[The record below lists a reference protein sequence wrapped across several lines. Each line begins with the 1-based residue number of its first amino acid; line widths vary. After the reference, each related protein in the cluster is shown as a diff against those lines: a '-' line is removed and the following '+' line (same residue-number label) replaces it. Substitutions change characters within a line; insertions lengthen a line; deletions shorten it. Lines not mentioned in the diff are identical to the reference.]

1 MRALLAIGLL
11 TASAYG
17 ASTKVP
23 EGVKVVR
30 DLEYAQVKG
39 VSLKLDLY
47 RPSAMPSAPMPLVIW
62 VHGGGWR
69 NGSKTNCPAAW
80 LATKGYAVA
89 SLDFRLLPEH
99 PWPAQIEDPIA
110 ALRWLRQVSGKYG
123 YDASR
128 SAAMGGSSGGHVVA
142 LWGTL
147 PLPAEDKV
155 KAVVDLYG
163 PTDLLT
169 MPPNVLSEKRTRADL
184 AKANGA
190 LLLGGVVMDQPEKA
204 RAVSALHQVSK
215 DDASFLIMHGMD
227 DPGVPVD
234 QSERLHAALK
244 AAGVE
249 STLKLIPG
257 AGHGGKEFDSPES
270 RALIQ
275 AFLDRHL
282 QRLQRTR
289 VFTWP

>member
-1 MRALLAIGLL
+1 MRRFTLIATLFAAAL
-11 TASAYG
+11 SA
-17 ASTKVP
+17 APKVP
-23 EGVKVVR
+23 EGVEVLR

-39 VSLKLDLY
+39 LSLKLDLY
-47 RPSAMPSAPMPLVIW
+47 RPVGKPAAPMPLVIW
-62 VHGGGWR
+62 VHGGGW
-69 NGSKTNCPAAW
+69 KTGTKAGCPVTW

-110 ALRWLRQVSGKYG
+110 ALRWLRQESGKYG

-147 PLPAEDKV
+147 TLPAEDKV
-155 KAVVDLYG
+155 KAVVDMYG

-169 MPPNVLSEKRTRADL
+169 MPPNVLSAKRTRDDL

-190 LLLGGVVMDQPEKA
+190 LLLGGVVMDQPERAK
-204 RAVSALHQVSK
+204 AVSALHQVSK
-215 DDASFLIMHGMD
+215 DDVPFLIMHGMA

-257 AGHGGKEFDSPES
+257 AGHSGKEFDSAES

-275 AFLDRHL
+275 GFLDKHL
-282 QRLQRTR
+282 KR
-289 VFTWP
+289 

>member
-1 MRALLAIGLL
+1 MRSWLALGCLLAAPLAAAPKL
-11 TASAYG
+11 
-17 ASTKVP
+17 P
-23 EGVKVVR
+23 DGVEVIR
-30 DLEYAQVKG
+30 DLEYAQAKG

-47 RPSAMPSAPMPLVIW
+47 RPSARPSAPMPLVIW

-69 NGSKTNCPAAW
+69 NGSKANCPAAW
-80 LATKGYAVA
+80 LAAKGYAVA

-99 PWPAQIEDPIA
+99 PWPAQIEDPVA
-110 ALRWLRQVSGKYG
+110 ALRWLRQESGKYG

-147 PLPAEDKV
+147 TLPAEDKV
-155 KAVVDLYG
+155 KAVVALYG

-190 LLLGGVVMDQPEKA
+190 LLLGGIVMDQPDKA
-204 RAVSALHQVSK
+204 KAVSALHQVSK
-215 DDASFLIMHGMD
+215 DDVPFLILHGTA

-234 QSERLHAALK
+234 QSERLHTALR

-249 STLKLIPG
+249 STLKLLPG

-282 QRLQRTR
+282 KR
-289 VFTWP
+289 

>member
-1 MRALLAIGLL
+1 MRALLAVGLL
-11 TASAYG
+11 VASAYG
-17 ASTKVP
+17 ASTRVP
-23 EGVKVVR
+23 EGVEVIR

-39 VSLKLDLY
+39 LSLKLDLY
-47 RPSAMPSAPMPLVIW
+47 RPATKPSAPMPLVIW

-69 NGSKTNCPAAW
+69 NGSKANCPAAW
-80 LATKGYAVA
+80 LATQGYAVA

-110 ALRWLRQVSGKYG
+110 ALRWLRRESGKYG

-147 PLPAEDKV
+147 SLPAEDKV

-190 LLLGGVVMDQPEKA
+190 LLLGGIVMDQPDKA
-204 RAVSALHQVSK
+204 KAVSALHQVSK
-215 DDASFLIMHGMD
+215 DDVPFLILHGTA

-249 STLKLIPG
+249 STLKLLPG

-275 AFLDRHL
+275 GFLDRHL
-282 QRLQRTR
+282 KR
-289 VFTWP
+289 

>member
-1 MRALLAIGLL
+1 MSKLLSIGLL
-11 TASAYG
+11 LAVSLG
-17 ASTKVP
+17 AAPKVP
-23 EGVKVVR
+23 EGVEVLR

-39 VSLKLDLY
+39 VGLKLDLY
-47 RPSAMPSAPMPLVIW
+47 RPVTTPSAPMPLVIW
-62 VHGGGWR
+62 VHGGGW
-69 NGSKTNCPAAW
+69 KTGTKANCPAAW
-80 LATKGYAVA
+80 LAAKGYAVA

-110 ALRWLRQVSGKYG
+110 ALRWLRQESGKYG

-147 PLPAEDKV
+147 SLPAEDKV

-169 MPPNVLSEKRTRADL
+169 MPPNVLSEKRTRAEL

-190 LLLGGVVMDQPEKA
+190 LLLGGVVMDQPDKA
-204 RAVSALHQVSK
+204 KAVSALHQVSK
-215 DDASFLIMHGMD
+215 DDVPFLIMHGTVD
-227 DPGVPVD
+227 TSVPVD

-249 STLKLIPG
+249 STLKLLPG

-275 AFLDRHL
+275 GFLDKHL
-282 QRLQRTR
+282 KR
-289 VFTWP
+289 

>member
-62 VHGGGWR
+62 VHGGGCR

-282 QRLQRTR
+282 QR
-289 VFTWP
+289 

>member
-1 MRALLAIGLL
+1 MRSWLALGCLVAAPLAAAPKL
-11 TASAYG
+11 
-17 ASTKVP
+17 P
-23 EGVKVVR
+23 EGVEVIR

-39 VSLKLDLY
+39 LSLRLDLY
-47 RPSAMPSAPMPLVIW
+47 RPSARPSAPMPLVIW
-62 VHGGGWR
+62 VHGGGW
-69 NGSKTNCPAAW
+69 KTGTKANCPAAW
-80 LATKGYAVA
+80 LATQGYAVA

-110 ALRWLRQVSGKYG
+110 ALRWLRRESGKYG

-147 PLPAEDKV
+147 SLPAEDKV

-190 LLLGGVVMDQPEKA
+190 LLLGGIVMDQPDKA
-204 RAVSALHQVSK
+204 KAVSALHQVSK
-215 DDASFLIMHGMD
+215 DDVPFLILHGTA

-234 QSERLHAALK
+234 QSERLHTALK

-249 STLKLIPG
+249 STLKLLTG

-270 RALIQ
+270 RALIK

-282 QRLQRTR
+282 KR
-289 VFTWP
+289 

>member
-1 MRALLAIGLL
+1 MRALLAVGLL

-23 EGVKVVR
+23 EGVKVLR

-69 NGSKTNCPAAW
+69 NGSKVNCPAAW

-110 ALRWLRQVSGKYG
+110 ALRWLHKESGKYG

-147 PLPAEDKV
+147 TLPAEDKV

-169 MPPNVLSEKRTRADL
+169 MPPNVLSGKRTRADL

-190 LLLGGVVMDQPEKA
+190 LLLGGIVMDQPDKA
-204 RAVSALHQVSK
+204 KAVSALHQVSK
-215 DDASFLIMHGMD
+215 DDVPFLILHGTA

-275 AFLDRHL
+275 AFLDKHL
-282 QRLQRTR
+282 HR
-289 VFTWP
+289 

>member
-1 MRALLAIGLL
+1 MSKILWVGLLLAVSL
-11 TASAYG
+11 G
-17 ASTKVP
+17 AAPKVP
-23 EGVKVVR
+23 EGVEVVR

-39 VSLKLDLY
+39 LSLKLDLY
-47 RPSAMPSAPMPLVIW
+47 RPMAKSSAPMPLVIW
-62 VHGGGWR
+62 VHGGGW
-69 NGSKTNCPAAW
+69 KTGTKANCPAAW
-80 LATKGYAVA
+80 LAAKGYAVA

-110 ALRWLRQVSGKYG
+110 ALRWLRKESGRYG
-123 YDASR
+123 FDAER

-147 PLPAEDKV
+147 SLPAEDKV

-190 LLLGGVVMDQPEKA
+190 LLLGGIVMDQPDKA
-204 RAVSALHQVSK
+204 KAVSALHQVSK
-215 DDASFLIMHGMD
+215 DDVPFLILHGTA

-234 QSERLHAALK
+234 QSERLHLALQ

-275 AFLDRHL
+275 GFLDKHL
-282 QRLQRTR
+282 KR
-289 VFTWP
+289 

>member
-1 MRALLAIGLL
+1 MRALLAVGLL

-23 EGVKVVR
+23 EGVKVLR

-69 NGSKTNCPAAW
+69 NGSKVNCPAAW

-110 ALRWLRQVSGKYG
+110 ALRWLHKESGKYG

-147 PLPAEDKV
+147 TLPAEDKV

-163 PTDLLT
+163 PTDILT
-169 MPPNVLSEKRTRADL
+169 MPPNVLSGKRTRADL

-190 LLLGGVVMDQPEKA
+190 LLLGGIVMDQPDKA
-204 RAVSALHQVSK
+204 KAVSALHQVSK
-215 DDASFLIMHGMD
+215 DDVPFLILHGTA

-275 AFLDRHL
+275 AFLDKHL
-282 QRLQRTR
+282 HR
-289 VFTWP
+289 

>member
-1 MRALLAIGLL
+1 MRALLAFGLL

-23 EGVKVVR
+23 EGVKVLR

-47 RPSAMPSAPMPLVIW
+47 RPSAMPSAAMPLVMW
-62 VHGGGWR
+62 VHGGGWSK
-69 NGSKTNCPAAW
+69 GSKTNCPAVW

-110 ALRWLRQVSGKYG
+110 ALRWLRKESVKYG
-123 YDASR
+123 YDVER

-190 LLLGGVVMDQPEKA
+190 LLLGGIVMDQPEKA
-204 RAVSALHQVSK
+204 KAVSALHQVTK
-215 DDASFLIMHGMD
+215 DDVPFLIMHGMD

-234 QSERLHAALK
+234 QSVRLHAALK

-249 STLKLIPG
+249 STLKLLPG
-257 AGHGGKEFDSPES
+257 AGHGGKEFDSAES
-270 RALIQ
+270 RTLIL
-275 AFLDRHL
+275 AFLDKHL
-282 QRLQRTR
+282 RR
-289 VFTWP
+289 

>member
-62 VHGGGWR
+62 VHGGGWS
-69 NGSKTNCPAAW
+69 NGTKTNCPAAW

-282 QRLQRTR
+282 QR
-289 VFTWP
+289 

>member
-1 MRALLAIGLL
+1 MRALLAVGLL

-23 EGVKVVR
+23 EGVKVLR

-69 NGSKTNCPAAW
+69 NGSKVNCPAAW
-80 LATKGYAVA
+80 QATKGYAVA

-110 ALRWLRQVSGKYG
+110 ALRWLHKESGKYG

-128 SAAMGGSSGGHVVA
+128 SAAMGCSSGGHVVA

-147 PLPAEDKV
+147 TLPAEDKV

-169 MPPNVLSEKRTRADL
+169 MPPNVLSGKRTRADL

-190 LLLGGVVMDQPEKA
+190 LLLGGIVMDQPDKA
-204 RAVSALHQVSK
+204 KAVSALHQVSK
-215 DDASFLIMHGMD
+215 DDVPFLILHGTA

-275 AFLDRHL
+275 AFLDKHL
-282 QRLQRTR
+282 HR
-289 VFTWP
+289 

>member
-1 MRALLAIGLL
+1 LV
-11 TASAYG
+11 ASAYG

-23 EGVKVVR
+23 EGVEVLR

-39 VSLKLDLY
+39 LSLKLDLY
-47 RPSAMPSAPMPLVIW
+47 RPATKPSAPMPLVIW

-69 NGSKTNCPAAW
+69 NGSKANCPAAW

-110 ALRWLRQVSGKYG
+110 ALRWLRQESGKYG
-123 YDASR
+123 FDAER

-147 PLPAEDKV
+147 SLPAEDKV

-204 RAVSALHQVSK
+204 KAVSALRQVSK
-215 DDASFLIMHGMD
+215 DDVPFLILHGTA

-249 STLKLIPG
+249 STLKLLPG
-257 AGHGGKEFDSPES
+257 AGHGGKEFDSTES

-275 AFLDRHL
+275 GFLDKHL
-282 QRLQRTR
+282 KL
-289 VFTWP
+289 

>member
-1 MRALLAIGLL
+1 MRALLAVGLL

-23 EGVKVVR
+23 EGVKVLR

-69 NGSKTNCPAAW
+69 NGSKVNCPAAW

-110 ALRWLRQVSGKYG
+110 ALRWLHKESGKYG

-147 PLPAEDKV
+147 TLPAEDKV

-169 MPPNVLSEKRTRADL
+169 MPPNVLSGKRTRADL

-190 LLLGGVVMDQPEKA
+190 LLLGGIVMDQPDKA
-204 RAVSALHQVSK
+204 KAVSALHQVSK
-215 DDASFLIMHGMD
+215 DDVPFLILHGTA

-234 QSERLHAALK
+234 QSERLHAALQ

-249 STLKLIPG
+249 STLELIVG
-257 AGHGGKEFDSPES
+257 AGHG
-270 RALIQ
+270 
-275 AFLDRHL
+275 
-282 QRLQRTR
+282 
-289 VFTWP
+289 

>member
-23 EGVKVVR
+23 EGVKVLR

-110 ALRWLRQVSGKYG
+110 ALRWLRQESVKYG

-282 QRLQRTR
+282 QR
-289 VFTWP
+289 

>member
-1 MRALLAIGLL
+1 MRAVFAVGLLAV
-11 TASAYG
+11 TAYG
-17 ASTKVP
+17 AATKVP
-23 EGVKVVR
+23 EGVEVLR
-30 DLEYAQVKG
+30 DLEYAQAKG

-47 RPSAMPSAPMPLVIW
+47 RPSAKPSAPMPLVIW

-69 NGSKTNCPAAW
+69 NGSKANCPAAW

-99 PWPAQIEDPIA
+99 PWPAQIEDPVA
-110 ALRWLRQVSGKYG
+110 ALRWLRQESGKYG
-123 YDASR
+123 FDAER

-147 PLPAEDKV
+147 SLPASDKV

-169 MPPNVLSEKRTRADL
+169 MPPNVLSEKRTRAEL

-204 RAVSALHQVSK
+204 KAVSALHQVSK
-215 DDASFLIMHGMD
+215 DDVPFLILHGTA

-249 STLKLIPG
+249 STLKLLPG
-257 AGHGGKEFDSPES
+257 AGHGGKEFDSTES
-270 RALIQ
+270 RTLIQ
-275 AFLDRHL
+275 GFLDKYLKR
-282 QRLQRTR
+282 
-289 VFTWP
+289 

>member
-23 EGVKVVR
+23 EGVKVLR

-110 ALRWLRQVSGKYG
+110 ALRWLRQESGKYG

-190 LLLGGVVMDQPEKA
+190 LLLGGIVMDQPEKA
-204 RAVSALHQVSK
+204 KAVSALHQVSK
-215 DDASFLIMHGMD
+215 DDVPFLIMHGMD

-244 AAGVE
+244 TAGVE

-282 QRLQRTR
+282 QR
-289 VFTWP
+289 

>member
-1 MRALLAIGLL
+1 MRALLALGSLVAATL
-11 TASAYG
+11 SA
-17 ASTKVP
+17 APKLP
-23 EGVKVVR
+23 DGVEVIR
-30 DLEYAQVKG
+30 DLEYAQDKG

-47 RPSAMPSAPMPLVIW
+47 RPQVRPALPMPLVIW

-69 NGSKTNCPAAW
+69 NGSKANCPVAW
-80 LATKGYAVA
+80 LAAQGYAVA

-110 ALRWLRQVSGKYG
+110 ALRWLRKESGKYG
-123 YDASR
+123 LDAER

-147 PLPAEDKV
+147 PLRAEDKV

-169 MPPNVLSEKRTRADL
+169 MPPNVLSDKRTRADL

-204 RAVSALHQVSK
+204 RAVSSLHQVSK
-215 DDASFLIMHGMD
+215 DDVPFLILHGTD

-234 QSERLHAALK
+234 QSERLHAALS

-257 AGHGGKEFDSPES
+257 AGHGGNEFDSPES
-270 RALIQ
+270 RALIR
-275 AFLDRHL
+275 AFLDKHL
-282 QRLQRTR
+282 KR
-289 VFTWP
+289 

>member
-39 VSLKLDLY
+39 VSLRLDLY

-215 DDASFLIMHGMD
+215 DDASFLIMHGME

-282 QRLQRTR
+282 QR
-289 VFTWP
+289 

>member
-1 MRALLAIGLL
+1 MRALLAVGLL
-11 TASAYG
+11 TVSAYG

-23 EGVKVVR
+23 EGVKVLR

-47 RPSAMPSAPMPLVIW
+47 RPSAMPAAPMPLVIW
-62 VHGGGWR
+62 VHGGGWS

-110 ALRWLRQVSGKYG
+110 ALRWLRQESGKYSI
-123 YDASR
+123 DPER

-147 PLPAEDKV
+147 SLPAEDKV

-190 LLLGGVVMDQPEKA
+190 LLLGGIVMDQPDKA
-204 RAVSALHQVSK
+204 KAVSALHQVSK
-215 DDASFLIMHGMD
+215 DDVPFLILHGTA

-249 STLKLIPG
+249 STLKLLPG

-275 AFLDRHL
+275 GFLDKHL
-282 QRLQRTR
+282 KR
-289 VFTWP
+289 

>member
-69 NGSKTNCPAAW
+69 NGTKTNCPAAW

-282 QRLQRTR
+282 QR
-289 VFTWP
+289 

>member
-1 MRALLAIGLL
+1 MRALLALGSLVAATL
-11 TASAYG
+11 SA
-17 ASTKVP
+17 APKLP
-23 EGVKVVR
+23 DGVEVIR

-69 NGSKTNCPAAW
+69 NGTKANCPAAW
-80 LATKGYAVA
+80 LAAQGYAVA

-110 ALRWLRQVSGKYG
+110 ALRWLRKESGKYG
-123 YDASR
+123 LDAER

-147 PLPAEDKV
+147 PLRAEDKV

-190 LLLGGVVMDQPEKA
+190 LLLGGIVMDQPEKA
-204 RAVSALHQVSK
+204 RAVSALHQASK
-215 DDASFLIMHGMD
+215 DDVPFLIMHGMD

-270 RALIQ
+270 RALIR
-275 AFLDRHL
+275 AFLDKHL
-282 QRLQRTR
+282 KR
-289 VFTWP
+289 

>member
-1 MRALLAIGLL
+1 MRSWLALGCLLAAPLAAAPKL
-11 TASAYG
+11 
-17 ASTKVP
+17 P
-23 EGVKVVR
+23 DGVEVIR

-39 VSLKLDLY
+39 LSLKLDLY
-47 RPSAMPSAPMPLVIW
+47 RPATKPSAPMPLVIW

-69 NGSKTNCPAAW
+69 NGSKANCPAAW
-80 LATKGYAVA
+80 LAAKGYAVA

-99 PWPAQIEDPIA
+99 PWPAQIEDPVS
-110 ALRWLRQVSGKYG
+110 ALRWLRQESGKYG

-147 PLPAEDKV
+147 SLPASDKV

-169 MPPNVLSEKRTRADL
+169 MPPNVLSEKRTRADF

-190 LLLGGVVMDQPEKA
+190 LLLGGIVMDQPDKA
-204 RAVSALHQVSK
+204 KAVSALHQVSK
-215 DDASFLIMHGMD
+215 DDVPFLILHGTA

-234 QSERLHAALK
+234 QSERLHAALR

-249 STLKLIPG
+249 STLKLLPG

-282 QRLQRTR
+282 KR
-289 VFTWP
+289 